1 QKKNRPGRRA
11 GLLEIKPEGRFVLGV
26 ELTVHGLSGVL
37 MNLLGEVVKSEEISF
52 GAKAGRE
59 EILNSLKKLVTSLLS
74 FSPEVCRAGLGFVDP
89 GLVDFKQGVSL
100 YSTILPSWKNVPIKK
115 LLEET
120 YHLPVVLSNSEQAKA
135 MAERWF
141 GQARGVDDFVFIEYG
156 EGIACGIFARGQPVR
171 GGQSIAGEL
180 GHTRIMGEAIRCRCG
195 RQGCLEAL
203 CCWPVLR
210 TLREKGDRK
219 KLEQRLQYLAVTI
232 GNLANI
238 LNPSLIIL
246 DRNFLSLGE
255 TEAESLIRAI
265 KEEILPEER
274 SLLEVTVSK
283 LGPQI
288 GALGGAAS
296 VLEELFATGFELKTL
311 PVKAQEEA

>member
-1 QKKNRPGRRA
+1 
-11 GLLEIKPEGRFVLGV
+11 
-26 ELTVHGLSGVL
+26 
-37 MNLLGEVVKSEEISF
+37 
-52 GAKAGRE
+52 
-59 EILNSLKKLVTSLLS
+59 
-74 FSPEVCRAGLGFVDP
+74 
-89 GLVDFKQGVSL
+89 
-100 YSTILPSWKNVPIKK
+100 
-115 LLEET
+115 
-120 YHLPVVLSNSEQAKA
+120 
-135 MAERWF
+135 
-141 GQARGVDDFVFIEYG
+141 
-156 EGIACGIFARGQPVR
+156 
-171 GGQSIAGEL
+171 
-180 GHTRIMGEAIRCRCG
+180 
-195 RQGCLEAL
+195 
-203 CCWPVLR
+203 PVLR